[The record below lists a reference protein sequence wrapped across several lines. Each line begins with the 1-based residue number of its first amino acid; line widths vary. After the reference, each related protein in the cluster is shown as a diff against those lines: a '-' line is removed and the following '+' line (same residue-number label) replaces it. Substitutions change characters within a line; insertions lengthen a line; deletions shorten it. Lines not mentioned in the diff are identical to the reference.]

1 MRENVYDKALSLLAI
16 REHNEKELK
25 LKLKNKGYGEEEI
38 NGALNK
44 LKDEG
49 SLSEERYILSFI
61 SSRMKKNPE
70 GKNILI
76 LRLLDK
82 GADKDT
88 VKVIVNEYWEK
99 EEYIDPLKKEYSK
112 LKEKNGTL
120 YAKDTLLKKGFLDRE
135 IREALNEE

>member
-1 MRENVYDKALSLLAI
+1 MKENVYDKALSLLAI

-44 LKDEG
+44 LKEEG

-61 SSRMKKNPE
+61 TSRMKKNPE

-76 LRLLDK
+76 LRLLEK

-99 EEYIDPLKKEYSK
+99 EEYIDPLKKEYIK
-112 LKEKNGTL
+112 LKEKNGDL
-120 YAKDTLLKKGFLDRE
+120 YARTTLLKKGFLDRE

>member
-49 SLSEERYILSFI
+49 SLSEERYILSFV
-61 SSRMKKNPE
+61 SSRMKKSPE

-76 LRLLDK
+76 LRLLEK

-88 VKVIVNEYWEK
+88 VKTIVNEYWEK
-99 EEYIDPLKKEYSK
+99 EEYKDPLKKEYIK
-112 LKEKNGTL
+112 LNEKNGTL